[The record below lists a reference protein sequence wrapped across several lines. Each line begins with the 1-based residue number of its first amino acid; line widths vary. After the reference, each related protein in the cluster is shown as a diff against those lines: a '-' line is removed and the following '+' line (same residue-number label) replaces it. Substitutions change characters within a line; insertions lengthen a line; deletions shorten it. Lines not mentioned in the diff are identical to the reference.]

1 MLTHTHISWIFYF
14 KQPER
19 NTNPSVVSLI
29 PNMINLFTI
38 FNNLIPI
45 NDYSPSW
52 TTSRTAKPSFR
63 EAPELVFLEDTKP
76 FF

>member
-1 MLTHTHISWIFYF
+1 
-14 KQPER
+14 
-19 NTNPSVVSLI
+19 
-29 PNMINLFTI
+29 MINLFTI

-45 NDYSPSW
+45 HDYGPSW

-63 EAPELVFLEDTKP
+63 EAPELVFLEDIKP